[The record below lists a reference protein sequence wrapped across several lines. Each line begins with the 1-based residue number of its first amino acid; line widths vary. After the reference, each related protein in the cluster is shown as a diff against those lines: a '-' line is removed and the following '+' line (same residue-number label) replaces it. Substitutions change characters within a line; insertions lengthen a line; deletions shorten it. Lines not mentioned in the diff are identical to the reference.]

1 MSRLSKAA
9 VIASLGELAAQ
20 ELDGEQT
27 HSDADKLLLAYLPDD
42 VREAYEAVAKSAD
55 FWAFA

>member
-1 MSRLSKAA
+1 MKRLTKAA

-20 ELDGEQT
+20 PFDGERK
-27 HSDADKLLLAYLPDD
+27 HSQADDLILAYLPDD
-42 VREAYEAVAKSAD
+42 VREAYDAVAKAAD